1 MRPAVELSNGFRH
14 RKIPWYSPSHLPMP
28 ALPGFESILR
38 AALVGSGR
46 PPDAAKWL
54 LPLVGDVGTRSY
66 FRYAPDDG
74 GSQILA
80 VFPAKMRDACE
91 RFLATT
97 ELLTRAGVRVPRVLA
112 ADCTAGWTW
121 LEDLGPQTLYQR
133 FRTVPDPW
141 EELTPWYRRAM
152 SVLDAV
158 RALPMEAVSAVGNP
172 PLDAELL
179 RRELALTETHF
190 LEPRGHSGWGP
201 VLDDLVAEIG
211 AVPRVPCHRDFML
224 RNLMP
229 LEDGGDDGG
238 SIAVGVL
245 DHQDLRP
252 GPPLYDEA
260 SLLNDS
266 LFPPAEVVTALLA
279 DRSLLYHRVAAQRT
293 LKAVG
298 TYARTGH
305 HADLVEPTFSRA
317 RSHLARV
324 PEARGLVPT
333 DDLVD

>member
-1 MRPAVELSNGFRH
+1 MS
-14 RKIPWYSPSHLPMP
+14 
-28 ALPGFESILR
+28 
-38 AALVGSGR
+38 
-46 PPDAAKWL
+46 
-54 LPLVGDVGTRSY
+54 PLVGDVGTRSY
-66 FRYAPDDG
+66 FRYAPGDG

-80 VFPAKMRDACE
+80 VFPPKMRDACD

-97 ELLTRAGVRVPRVLA
+97 ELLTRAGVRVPRVLD
-112 ADCTAGWTW
+112 ADCAAGWTW
-121 LEDLGPQTLYQR
+121 LEDLGPRTLYQR

-152 SVLDAV
+152 GVLEAV
-158 RALPMEAVSAVGNP
+158 RALPVEAVSAVGNP

-179 RRELALTETHF
+179 RRELAQTETHF
-190 LEPRGHSGWGP
+190 LEPRGHAGWGP
-201 VLDDLVAEIG
+201 VLDDLVAEIA

-229 LEDGGDDGG
+229 LGDGL
-238 SIAVGVL
+238 GVL
-245 DHQDLRP
+245 DHQDLRL
-252 GPPLYDEA
+252 GPPFYDEA

-266 LFPPAEVVTALLA
+266 LFPPADVVTALLE
-279 DRSLLYHRVAAQRT
+279 DRSLTYHRVAAQRT

-305 HADLVEPTFSRA
+305 HPDLVEPTFARA